1 MRTIRHSL
9 RSILRSPLR
18 TGLLVAV
25 LAVSVG
31 LTLIM
36 ITGRVW
42 GPERR

>member
-25 LAVSVG
+25 LAARADIILEMSD
-31 LTLIM
+31 
-36 ITGRVW
+36 GRLVD
-42 GPERR
+42 GD